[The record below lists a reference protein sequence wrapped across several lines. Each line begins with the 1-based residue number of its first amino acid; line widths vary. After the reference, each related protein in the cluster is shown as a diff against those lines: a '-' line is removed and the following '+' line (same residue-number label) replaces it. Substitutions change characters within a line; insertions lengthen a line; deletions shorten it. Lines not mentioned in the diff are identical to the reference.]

1 MIADQRV
8 IENIKKLK
16 ELGMSKN
23 EIKENL
29 TKMGLSDKDCEELI
43 LKAANKDKTNNED
56 SKLKTEKVI
65 KIEDNK
71 TESKNIEKPKNE
83 LPKDLFK
90 ENNINLNKIDDKK
103 LSENK
108 IFSSENIDISKELKI
123 EELEDLAKDENIS
136 LFSKEIET
144 SENKIKNTVKDKP
157 KIKEEIDSDF
167 LKQLENSYSKEAT
180 NIKKESTKENISKN
194 NFDFNVNSNNNIWQT
209 GLVST
214 INSKLTDIE
223 NKQKQVESYLKDKI
237 DNEINKYSKIQK
249 TNQQLL
255 IHQVNESI
263 SQEVVKI
270 QQSSTRQLIQVKIEQ
285 AKLNKKTSEIK
296 SGKQEIEEA
305 LKEFNKTKENL
316 LEDNTKVQDE
326 IKKLSA
332 TTSVKLNAKMKQINE
347 ILTLQSRISQGL
359 IKNTQQ
365 AINTK
370 ITELSDFKNTINSQ
384 IDPHKL
390 YEKLNEI
397 EKFKEQLASRY
408 ENRFENV
415 KTEFL
420 KKAQVAFKNELHKEL
435 TDIKKV
441 RDDIAN
447 KTDPEIINKKIEELE
462 IFEKHL
468 LNNIDEKISQSLK
481 IYESGIN
488 QEFKNKISRLDDYY
502 SKVENLIKKIE
513 NSQETLKEINNFKDQ
528 FIAIIDKNIEKMNS
542 KMTLIDDKLKSFKKD
557 DNKNI

>member
-384 IDPHKL
+384 MDPHKL